1 MNNMT
6 VLKGWDMLR
15 LLLGVIALSMFGSIA
30 SAQDSYRIRA
40 GDVLRIEVLEDASL
54 NRDALVLPD
63 GTVSI
68 PLVGSL
74 RASGQSLESIRNAIT
89 AGLAPNF
96 ANQPTVFVTV
106 STLALPGLEST
117 DTIDVFVMGEVAT
130 PGKVSVDR
138 GTNLLQFLAQAG
150 GFTRF
155 AATKRIQ
162 LRRTDRKTGQS
173 LVYNFNYHAIE
184 RGAAP
189 ANAIVLKD
197 GDTIVVPERRLF
209 E

>member
-1 MNNMT
+1 MVRM
-6 VLKGWDMLR
+6 
-15 LLLGVIALSMFGSIA
+15 LLGVFALLIFGSIA
-30 SAQDSYRIRA
+30 AAQDSYRIRP

-63 GTVSI
+63 GSVSV

-74 RASGQSLESIRNAIT
+74 RASGQSLESIRSSIAT
-89 AGLAPNF
+89 GLAPNF

-106 STLALPGLEST
+106 SSLAAPRVASGPA
-117 DTIDVFVMGEVAT
+117 TIDIFVMGEVAT
-130 PGKVSVDR
+130 PGKAEVER

-162 LRRTDRKTGQS
+162 LRRTDRKTGQAQ
-173 LVYNFNYHAIE
+173 VYNFDYHAVE

-189 ANAIVLKD
+189 VNAIVLKD